1 MVVLIL
7 HASKVMFKIF
17 QGRLQQYLNWEPPNI
32 QAGFRKPEEP
42 EIRLST
48 FIGSWR
54 KKGDSRKNLP
64 LLH

>member
-1 MVVLIL
+1 MIVLIL

-17 QGRLQQYLNWEPPNI
+17 QGGLQQYLNWEPPNI
-32 QAGFRKPEEP
+32 QAGFRKAEEP

-54 KKGDSRKNLP
+54 KQGDSRKNLP